1 MAGELDSRPGGE
13 SAVARPLSVRSV
25 LPALL
30 CLFVLVEV
38 NYPTLS
44 PQSQLAIFGSLGLVY
59 CFMTSRSAFLRPWL
73 DRLCILLSALCGGYI
88 VVQTEGWFSSLWL
101 QGTSLGNRAG
111 QEPGPDL
118 LIGLVGL
125 LLVLE
130 AARRS
135 LGWALPALSSIF
147 LAYCFLGPHLPGWLL
162 PHRGYSLDRVVSHV
176 FLQSQGVF
184 GIALR
189 VMFSYV
195 FLFVVFGVLLEL
207 TGVIAFIL
215 DLARRVFSR
224 SSGAPGKIAVVASG
238 LMGSLSGSAVANTAT
253 TGTFTIPLMKNSGF
267 QPSVAGGVVA
277 AASSGGALMPPVM
290 GAAAYMMLEMVTP
303 PVTYLQIIRSALLP
317 ALLYY
322 FSLLLLVHLYSRRYQ
337 LAEQA
342 PQPHSVRPAPWAGV
356 IFSTSLGLLLIFL
369 FLGYT
374 PFRAVTAAILGAGIL
389 SLFSRR
395 TRLTPSKLMEA
406 CQKSARGG
414 VPLICAAACVGI
426 IIGVVTLTG
435 LGTRLPSLIL
445 PLAQEN
451 LFAALFLI
459 MICSLILGMGLP
471 SAVCYLLLA
480 TFIGSVLGDLGIV
493 PLAGHF
499 FIFYFGMMS
508 MVTPPVALAAYAA
521 ATIAGSGIMV
531 TAWRAFSFALVG
543 FTLPY
548 MFVLQPEL
556 LLLDSSGDPVSLV
569 VAIPALSTAVLG
581 ITALAGS
588 LAGFFFS
595 PLNSIVRGI
604 LFLSAALL
612 LYPAD
617 FLRSFAALLPTL
629 AGLILLVLCVSWSWY
644 RRHPSPGG
652 SG

>member
-1 MAGELDSRPGGE
+1 MNFTDQQVRLGFNRHLEPIPSITLREHCVTIPSEIHANQFDGIRIVLDHQDAPSAGY
-13 SAVARPLSVRSV
+13 
-25 LPALL
+25 PACHGLR
-30 CLFVLVEV
+30 
-38 NYPTLS
+38 
-44 PQSQLAIFGSLGLVY
+44 GSL
-59 CFMTSRSAFLRPWL
+59 
-73 DRLCILLSALCGGYI
+73 
-88 VVQTEGWFSSLWL
+88 
-101 QGTSLGNRAG
+101 
-111 QEPGPDL
+111 
-118 LIGLVGL
+118 
-125 LLVLE
+125 
-130 AARRS
+130 
-135 LGWALPALSSIF
+135 
-147 LAYCFLGPHLPGWLL
+147 
-162 PHRGYSLDRVVSHV
+162 RGSWR
-176 FLQSQGVF
+176 
-184 GIALR
+184 
-189 VMFSYV
+189 
-195 FLFVVFGVLLEL
+195 
-207 TGVIAFIL
+207 
-215 DLARRVFSR
+215 
-224 SSGAPGKIAVVASG
+224 
-238 LMGSLSGSAVANTAT
+238 
-253 TGTFTIPLMKNSGF
+253 
-267 QPSVAGGVVA
+267 
-277 AASSGGALMPPVM
+277 
-290 GAAAYMMLEMVTP
+290 
-303 PVTYLQIIRSALLP
+303 
-317 ALLYY
+317 
-322 FSLLLLVHLYSRRYQ
+322 
-337 LAEQA
+337 
-342 PQPHSVRPAPWAGV
+342 
-356 IFSTSLGLLLIFL
+356 
-369 FLGYT
+369 
-374 PFRAVTAAILGAGIL
+374 
-389 SLFSRR
+389 
-395 TRLTPSKLMEA
+395 
-406 CQKSARGG
+406 
-414 VPLICAAACVGI
+414 
-426 IIGVVTLTG
+426 
-435 LGTRLPSLIL
+435 

-556 LLLDSSGDPVSLV
+556 LLLDSSGDAVSLV

-644 RRHPSPGG
+644 RRHPSLGG